1 MDSNVTAISLKNVD
15 FSYPNRPFKVLDDF
29 SLDVMQHEVIAVIG
43 KSGCGKSTLIR
54 LIAKLLLPTA
64 GQIDLKNT
72 SRVAVDFQDPR
83 LLPWKNVADN
93 IALAIRREAE
103 PIQTEKIRTVLD
115 MVGLKHAANYYPKE
129 LSGGMAQRAALARAL
144 VQEPDILLMDEPFGA
159 LDAITRAQI
168 QMDFEKIQQHKK
180 MTVIFITHEVNEA
193 VRLAD
198 RVIVLAAGKVSKIIN
213 IDLPHPRSIADLSV
227 AKYSSQVLTLLT
239 QSW

>member
-103 PIQTEKIRTVLD
+103 PIKTEKIRTVLD